1 MREAVNTNHYLF
13 LARSVTN
20 AQEMAKVLESAGVP
34 TKIRRA
40 SPGMTERGCGY
51 SLEVAEHRFIQAQDA
66 LLRSGKKPV
75 KVFFVSDGKRRE
87 VEV

>member
-1 MREAVNTNHYLF
+1 MNHYLF

-20 AQEMAKVLESAGVP
+20 AQEMAKVLENAGISA
-34 TKIRRA
+34 KIRRA

-51 SLEVAEHRFIQAQDA
+51 SLEVAEQRFIQAQDA

-75 KVFFVSDGKRRE
+75 KVFRVSDGRRE
-87 VEV
+87 EVSL

>member
-1 MREAVNTNHYLF
+1 MNHYLF

-20 AQEMAKVLESAGVP
+20 AQEMAKVLENAGVH

-51 SLEVAEHRFIQAQDA
+51 SLEVAEQRFLQAQDA
-66 LLRSGKKPV
+66 LLRSGMKPV
-75 KVFFVSDGKRRE
+75 KVFFVSGGKRRE

>member
-1 MREAVNTNHYLF
+1 MNHYLF

-20 AQEMAKVLESAGVP
+20 AQELAKVLENADVP

-51 SLEVAEHRFIQAQDA
+51 SLEVSEQRFARAQDA
-66 LLRSGKKPV
+66 LLLSGKKPV

>member
-1 MREAVNTNHYLF
+1 MNHYLF

-20 AQEMAKVLESAGVP
+20 AQELAKVLENAGVP

-40 SPGMTERGCGY
+40 GPGMSERGCGY
-51 SLEVAEHRFIQAQDA
+51 SLEVAEQRFVQAQDA

-75 KVFFVSDGKRRE
+75 KVFHVSGGQRRE
-87 VEV
+87 VDL

>member
-1 MREAVNTNHYLF
+1 MNHYLF

-20 AQEMAKVLESAGVP
+20 AQEMAKVLENAGVYA
-34 TKIRRA
+34 KIRRA

-51 SLEVAEHRFIQAQDA
+51 SLEVAEQRFVQAQDA

-87 VEV
+87 VEI